1 MAKHPHSLPFTRREF
16 LKVAGSGLGLLSFST
31 FAPAFVT
38 RSALAQIPKAE
49 RDRTILVLL
58 QLAGGNDGLNTVV
71 PFTNDLYHNLRP
83 NLGLKGVDLL
93 PINEDLALHPACS
106 GMYRL
111 LNEGKLTIVQNVGYP
126 NPNRSH
132 FRSSEIWETAT
143 DSDQFSSTG
152 WIGRL
157 LDSQCPDTVSSDPRA
172 IGSADEVPQ
181 SFLSLQPQNVFVM
194 PNQRRR
200 GRDDEAARELL
211 YNLTSAPV
219 LGDSVEF
226 LKHTIMD
233 TLVTEERIQQILAAD
248 KPEANYPATPLAAS
262 LRNIAGLI
270 AAGLETRVYFASQ
283 GGYDTH
289 VNQIGNHQ
297 RLLLQLSDS
306 LLAFQT
312 DLEQRGLD
320 RQVLLVTFSEFGR
333 RPHEN
338 DAIGTD
344 HGTAAPLFIMG
355 ANTPGG
361 LVGSPPN
368 LNLRPGADLDYQ
380 IDFRQVYAT
389 VLEDFL
395 GHPSD
400 TILGRQFNKLNICT
414 TNA

>member
-1 MAKHPHSLPFTRREF
+1 MSAQSTHLPLTRREF
-16 LKVAGSGLGLLSFST
+16 LKITGSGLGLLSFST
-31 FAPAFVT
+31 FAPAFIT
-38 RSALAQIPKAE
+38 RSALAQVPKAE

-71 PFTNDLYHNLRP
+71 PFTDDNYHNLRP
-83 NLGLKGVDLL
+83 NLGLKGIDLL
-93 PINEDLALHPACS
+93 PLNEDLALHPACG

-111 LNEGKLTIVQNVGYP
+111 FDEGKLTIVQNVGYP

-157 LDSQCPDTVSSDPRA
+157 LDSQCPDSQTADPRA
-172 IGSADEVPQ
+172 IGTSSEVPQ
-181 SFLSLQPQNVFVM
+181 SFLSLQPHNLFIT
-194 PNQRRR
+194 PSQRRR
-200 GRDDEAARELL
+200 GRDDEAARALLHEL
-211 YNLTSAPV
+211 TGAPV
-219 LGDSVEF
+219 LGDTVEF

-248 KPEANYPATPLAAS
+248 NPATNYPPNQLAAN

-289 VNQIGNHQ
+289 VSQGANHQ
-297 RLLLQLSDS
+297 RLLQQLSDS

-312 DLEQRGLD
+312 DLELRGLD
-320 RQVLLVTFSEFGR
+320 RQVLLMTFSEFGR
-333 RPHEN
+333 RPQEN
-338 DAIGTD
+338 AAVGTD

-355 ANTPGG
+355 ANTTGG
-361 LVGSPPN
+361 LVGAPPD
-368 LNLRPGADLDYQ
+368 LNLRPGQDLTYQ
-380 IDFRQVYAT
+380 IDFRQVYASI
-389 VLEDFL
+389 LEDFI
-395 GHPSD
+395 GHPSAAV
-400 TILGRQFNKLNICT
+400 LGRQFSKLNLCRT
-414 TNA
+414 PV